1 MTNIRNA
8 LMQAAGSASGDKVY
22 VEDVFSTFL
31 YTGSNGVASYVN
43 NIDLSGEGGLVW
55 IKSRGGSARDHRLFD
70 TERGV
75 HKYLSSEGTGAE
87 ATSSYSLT
95 AFNNNGFTLGDDV
108 TVNFVQTYASWS
120 FRKQTGFFD
129 VVTYTGTGSGQA
141 IAHNLGCKPGMIL
154 VKLKSASGY
163 SWGVW
168 HKSLAINYALALD
181 TTAAVSTDY
190 GGGGWWNSTSPT
202 ATHFSVG
209 TYGIPNA
216 NGEDFVAYLFA
227 DGDESDAQIF
237 GDDGD
242 EAIIKQ
248 GSFTPTGSGTAKQTI
263 NVGFEPQWLII
274 KNSTSTQSGNWWIF
288 DNMRGFT
295 AGDGN
300 GSEYLLADT
309 SGAAS
314 AFGAGSI
321 NITNQGFEM
330 VNNAFVSSSQTF
342 VYMAIRRGPMKEPS
356 AGTDVYNA
364 VTFTGTGSAADIDSG
379 FPVDLAIPQKRTA
392 NQYYNF
398 RDRLRGNKQTLQLP
412 LTSAQ
417 YSNASVTCEFDDMNG
432 FHHAG
437 SNIDTGYTANGQS
450 SIAYMFRRYRSVF
463 DMAVYSGT
471 GSNLDVTHN
480 LNAVPEMQI
489 IKRLDSGTSADWAV
503 YHKDVPATGSYSGQ
517 YFFLNDG
524 SIGYAGST
532 TVFRDTPTASV
543 FKVGTNDMVN
553 NSSGSYVWYGFA
565 SLAGISHVGS
575 YTGTGNDINVTDLG
589 AAARFVFIKRADEW
603 VGGAGGYYVFDTAR
617 GNSKMLL
624 LNTDDIEENIV
635 SGRNAAFTFQSTGF
649 QITTTTNEGFNS
661 GNESGKHLSRARPIR
676 DDFSYQN
683 VADFSLYWRLRLTT
697 K

>member
-22 VEDVFSTFL
+22 VEDVFSTHL
-31 YTGSNGVASYVN
+31 YTGTGSGITINNG
-43 NIDLSGEGGLVW
+43 IDLSGEGGLV
-55 IKSRGGSARDHRLFD
+55 IYRRRDGAENWSYQD

-75 HKYLSSEGTGAE
+75 DSVIYSDSSSAAANPGGYGLA
-87 ATSSYSLT
+87 S
-95 AFNNNGFTLGDDV
+95 FNSNGFTTELN
-108 TVNFVQTYASWS
+108 TSSAKYCSWT
-120 FRKQTGFFD
+120 FRKQKGFFD
-129 VVTYTGTGSGQA
+129 CKSVTKSSGSDLVVSFSDLGSIGFVVAKETGGSSNWYAWCKGMTSTHHIKLNESGASSSDNYITVSGTNITLKDGVYGSGTS
-141 IAHNLGCKPGMIL
+141 M
-154 VKLKSASGY
+154 V
-163 SWGVW
+163 
-168 HKSLAINYALALD
+168 YA
-181 TTAAVSTDY
+181 
-190 GGGGWWNSTSPT
+190 W
-202 ATHFSVG
+202 
-209 TYGIPNA
+209 
-216 NGEDFVAYLFA
+216 A
-227 DGDESDAQIF
+227 DGDDSSAQIF

-242 EAIIKQ
+242 EAIIKT

-263 NVGFEPQWLII
+263 NLGFEPQWLLL
-274 KNSTSTQSGNWWIF
+274 KNLTSSQSGNWWIF

-342 VYMAIRRGPMKEPS
+342 IYMAIRRGPMKEPS

-417 YSNASVTCEFDDMNG
+417 FSNASLTCEFDDMNG

-437 SNIDTGYTANGQS
+437 TNIDSGYAANGQS

-489 IKRLDSGTSADWAV
+489 IKRLDSGTNADWVV
-503 YHKDVPATGSYSGQ
+503 YHKDVPATGSYNGQ

-524 SIGYAGST
+524 SIGYVGST

-603 VGGAGGYYVFDTAR
+603 VGGAGGFYVFDTAR
-617 GNSKMLL
+617 GIVAGNDVYSLWNSTSAEVT
-624 LNTDDIEENIV
+624 NTDYIDPHS
-635 SGRNAAFTFQSTGF
+635 SGFTITSSAPDSLNASGGKYFYLAF
-649 QITTTTNEGFNS
+649 
-661 GNESGKHLSRARPIR
+661 A
-676 DDFSYQN
+676 
-683 VADFSLYWRLRLTT
+683 
-697 K
+697 

>member
-1 MTNIRNA
+1 
-8 LMQAAGSASGDKVY
+8 MQAAGSASGDKVY
-22 VEDVFSTFL
+22 VEDVFSTHL
-31 YTGSNGVASYVN
+31 YTGTGSGIAINNG
-43 NIDLSGEGGLVW
+43 IDLSGEGGLV
-55 IKSRGGSARDHRLFD
+55 IYRRRDGAENWSYQD
-70 TERGV
+70 TVRGV
-75 HKYLSSEGTGAE
+75 DSVI
-87 ATSSYSLT
+87 YSDSTNAAADPGGYGL
-95 AFNNNGFTLGDDV
+95 ASFNSNGFTTELN
-108 TVNFVQTYASWS
+108 TSSAEYCSWT
-120 FRKQTGFFD
+120 FRKQEGFFD
-129 VVTYTGTGSGQA
+129 VVTYTGTGSSKTVS
-141 IAHNLGCKPGMIL
+141 HNLGCVPGMII
-154 VKLKSASGY
+154 VKMTTTAGY
-163 SWGVW
+163 KWRVW
-168 HKSLAINYALALD
+168 HKSLGNNDALCLND
-181 TTAAVSTDY
+181 TSAESDSGSSGGFWNNTAP
-190 GGGGWWNSTSPT
+190 TSSV
-202 ATHFSVG
+202 FSVG
-209 TYGIPNA
+209 TYGQTNN
-216 NGEDFVAYLFA
+216 NGDTFVAYLFA
-227 DGDESDAQIF
+227 DGDSSDAQIF

-242 EAIIKQ
+242 EAIIKT

-263 NVGFEPQWLII
+263 NVGFEPQWLLL
-274 KNSTSTQSGNWWIF
+274 KNATSTQSGNWWIF

-314 AFGAGSI
+314 AFGAGTL

-330 VNNAFVSSSQTF
+330 TNNAFVSSSQTF
-342 VYMAIRRGPMKEPS
+342 IYMAIRRGPMKEPS

-417 YSNASVTCEFDDMNG
+417 FSNASLTCEFDDMNG

-437 SNIDTGYTANGQS
+437 TNIDSGYAANGQS

-463 DMAVYSGT
+463 DMAFYSGT

-480 LNAVPEMQI
+480 LNVVPEMQI
-489 IKRLDSGTSADWAV
+489 IKRLDSGTNADWVV
-503 YHKDVPATGSYSGQ
+503 YHKDVPATGSYNGQ

-532 TVFRDTPTASV
+532 TVFLDTPTASV

-553 NSSGSYVWYGFA
+553 NSSGSYIWYGFA
-565 SLAGISHVGS
+565 SLSGISHVGS

-617 GNSKMLL
+617 GIVAGNDVYSLWNSTSAEVT
-624 LNTDDIEENIV
+624 NTDYIDPHS
-635 SGRNAAFTFQSTGF
+635 SGFTITSSAPDSLNANGGKYFYLAF
-649 QITTTTNEGFNS
+649 
-661 GNESGKHLSRARPIR
+661 A
-676 DDFSYQN
+676 
-683 VADFSLYWRLRLTT
+683 
-697 K
+697 